1 MRDLETLVAVNI
13 SSVFFSLHNILNIFL
28 KKPYVQW
35 LQLFIILLL
44 YKITDFIL
52 LFSKHIVM
60 LAIDF
65 SFSCLPLYF
74 SFS

>member
-28 KKPYVQW
+28 KKPYVQC

-44 YKITDFIL
+44 YKITDFI
-52 LFSKHIVM
+52 
-60 LAIDF
+60 
-65 SFSCLPLYF
+65 
-74 SFS
+74 